1 MKTSEMVLNYLKEQG
16 LCPQVDDDG
25 DIIFKYQMLTFIYF
39 ENDEDEKFFRLALP
53 GIYDV
58 TEDNRISVLEAANE
72 VNKRLKVAKVFIP
85 NNDVWVSAET
95 LMDDTPELDDFV
107 PRILNILLGSRQTFY
122 EIVNE

>member
-58 TEDNRISVLEAANE
+58 TEDNRISVLEAVNE
-72 VNKRLKVAKVFIP
+72 VNKRLKVAKAFIP
-85 NNDVWVSAET
+85 DDDVWVSAET

-107 PRILNILLGSRQTFY
+107 PRILNILLGSRQKFY

>member
-16 LCPQVDDDG
+16 LCPQLNDG
-25 DIIFKYQMLTFIYF
+25 VIIFKYQMCTFIF
-39 ENDEDEKFFRLALP
+39 FVDDDDEKFFRLALP

-58 TEDNRISVLEAANE
+58 TEDNRISVLEAINE
-72 VNKRLKVAKVFIP
+72 VNKKLKVAKAFIP
-85 NNDVWVSAET
+85 DDDVWVSAET

-107 PRILNILLGSRQTFY
+107 PRVLSILLGSRQKFY

>member
-25 DIIFKYQMLTFIYF
+25 EIIFKYQMLTFIYF

>member
-1 MKTSEMVLNYLKEQG
+1 MVLNYLKEQG

-122 EIVNE
+122 EIVNELTSPK